1 MRKGPRQTV
10 QGLQALSCPGDSRA
24 AKHPYPSSAQRVL
37 RGTLSRI
44 MPRNLNRERMSEKNG
59 SQPSPFDGT
68 SQSASESSAVSMGQT
83 SHAGPSPESA
93 VLPSDRAGEDEPLFT
108 ATYDTT
114 LELLTHYTSLLVGA
128 RQRTFALVMAFVDLA
143 LAAVVG
149 ALAPAAWP
157 LSVVLLGIGF
167 GMLWYR
173 GNAARLSAQR
183 VMQWL
188 DPADLHRTVRVYAD
202 RVELERAGGQVYSY
216 PARDLT
222 QVEADDKLV
231 VLAFGRDGV
240 TVPAEALE
248 GGAVADLA
256 AWAERVRPETIGHP
270 KQDGPASPVR

>member
-1 MRKGPRQTV
+1 MSDTTSTPGSRQDERSGGEPAPTSASAV
-10 QGLQALSCPGDSRA
+10 APGSATPA
-24 AKHPYPSSAQRVL
+24 ASPVNPSGAASPSSA
-37 RGTLSRI
+37 
-44 MPRNLNRERMSEKNG
+44 
-59 SQPSPFDGT
+59 
-68 SQSASESSAVSMGQT
+68 
-83 SHAGPSPESA
+83 AGPSPESA
-93 VLPSDRAGEDEPLFT
+93 VLPSDRAGEGEPLFT

-114 LELLTHYTSLLVGA
+114 LELLTHYTSLLVGT

-183 VMQWL
+183 VMQRL

-248 GGAVADLA
+248 GGTVADLA
-256 AWAERVRPETIGHP
+256 AWAERTRPETIGHP
-270 KQDGPASPVR
+270 KQDGPASLVR